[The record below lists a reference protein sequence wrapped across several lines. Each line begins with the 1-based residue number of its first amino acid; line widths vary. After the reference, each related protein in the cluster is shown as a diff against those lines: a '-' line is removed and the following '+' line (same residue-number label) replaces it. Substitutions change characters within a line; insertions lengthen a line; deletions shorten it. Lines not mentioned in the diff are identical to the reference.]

1 MAELKKI
8 FVDAG
13 HGGSDPGAVKYEKE
27 ADLNIK
33 VTGYMCDYLS
43 ENYECEVKKDITADS
58 INTVVAR
65 ANKWGADLF
74 VSNHKNAGGGDGY
87 EAWVY
92 SEKNKK
98 LGEIFAKH
106 VKAAGQNLRSPSV
119 KYSTNLGVLRLTNM
133 KAILNEGAF
142 VDNKKDIQD
151 WNEAAELKKLG
162 KAYAEAAAEYLDLP
176 KKKAT
181 SGTSK
186 PASTS
191 KSATKLTV
199 DGIKGPKTIKAW
211 QKYLNKVGY
220 SCGTA
225 DGIMGAKTIKATQKF
240 LNAKG
245 YKCGNADG
253 IMGAKTIK
261 ALQKF
266 LNAKGYSCGT
276 ADGIMGKKTVKA
288 WQKYINSTL

>member
-33 VTGYMCDYLS
+33 VTEYMCDHLS

-65 ANKWGADLF
+65 ANKWEADLY

-119 KYSTNLGVLRLTNM
+119 KYNPNLGVLRLTNM

-151 WNEAAELKKLG
+151 WNEDAELKKLG
-162 KAYAEAAAEYLDLP
+162 SAYAEAAAEYLKLP
-176 KKKAT
+176 KKKKKTAT
-181 SGTSK
+181 KSSAKKSTTKKVKASDAAKSFDESLAGTYK
-186 PASTS
+186 VDAANGLNVRHGASTTKKIMVTLPKGAKVECFGYYTEVPGAKWLYVQLTYKGVQYTGFCS
-191 KSATKLTV
+191 K
-199 DGIKGPKTIKAW
+199 
-211 QKYLNKVGY
+211 KYL
-220 SCGTA
+220 S
-225 DGIMGAKTIKATQKF
+225 KA
-240 LNAKG
+240 
-245 YKCGNADG
+245 
-253 IMGAKTIK
+253 
-261 ALQKF
+261 
-266 LNAKGYSCGT
+266 
-276 ADGIMGKKTVKA
+276 
-288 WQKYINSTL
+288 